1 MIVNKK
7 ENKNYQNSYLKI
19 IIIQILFQLYLKKQ
33 FF

>member
-1 MIVNKK
+1 MIVNKN

-19 IIIQILFQLYLKKQ
+19 IIIQNLFQLYLKKQ